1 MSENLPYYYKIRGRV
16 IGPKELSEMRQ
27 IAQRAQINSRSLISR
42 DGIDFRSGSE
52 FPEIFR
58 KVQTSATGIQD
69 ITKDV
74 FGYGGGN
81 SEKSTTTVSGEWFY
95 TINGQQQPN
104 PTTISN
110 IEGMIRSGTITSS
123 DMVVRDGWTD
133 WKRVSETAEFG
144 SIKAPSTEN
153 NKPSNYLV
161 PAILSLLCCCLP
173 FGIVSVVYAT
183 QVDSK
188 WNSGDHAGAQQAA
201 GSAKMWFWIAFG
213 LGMATNSVWIIWVA
227 INFAIGV
234 LQV

>member
-1 MSENLPYYYKIRGRV
+1 MTENLPYYYKIRGRV

-58 KVQTSATGIQD
+58 KMSQQSTGIQEL
-69 ITKDV
+69 IT
-74 FGYGGGN
+74 GLGRGN
-81 SEKSTTTVSGEWFY
+81 DEKPTTTVSGEWHY
-95 TINGQQQPN
+95 TINGQQQPH
-104 PTTISN
+104 PTTINN
-110 IEGMIRSGTITSS
+110 IEGMIQSGTITSS

-144 SIKAPSTEN
+144 SIKSPSTEN

-188 WNSGDHAGAQQAA
+188 WNSGDYAGAQQAA

-234 LQV
+234 SQI

>member
-1 MSENLPYYYKIRGRV
+1 MPENLPYYYKIRGRV

-42 DGIDFRSGSE
+42 DGIDFKSGSE

-58 KVQTSATGIQD
+58 KVSTNSPGVRPIVD
-69 ITKDV
+69 D

-81 SEKSTTTVSGEWFY
+81 GEKPPTTVSGEWFY
-95 TINGQQQPN
+95 TINGQQQAH

-123 DMVVRDGWTD
+123 DMVFRDGWPQ
-133 WKRVSETAEFG
+133 WKAVSETAEFG
-144 SIKAPSTEN
+144 SVIGPPTDNS
-153 NKPSNYLV
+153 KPSNYFV

-173 FGIVSVVYAT
+173 FGIVSVVYAS
-183 QVDSK
+183 QVDPK
-188 WNSGDHAGAQQAA
+188 WNSGDHDGARQAA

-213 LGMATNSVWIIWVA
+213 LGMAINGVWFIWAVA
-227 INFAIGV
+227 SFAMGLSQI
-234 LQV
+234 

>member
-1 MSENLPYYYKIRGRV
+1 MPENLPYYYKIRGRV

-42 DGIDFRSGSE
+42 DGIDFKSGSE

-58 KVQTSATGIQD
+58 KVSTNSSGVRQISAD
-69 ITKDV
+69 D
-74 FGYGGGN
+74 FGYSGGN
-81 SEKSTTTVSGEWFY
+81 SGKPSTTVSGEWFY
-95 TINGQQQPN
+95 TINGQQQAH

-123 DMVVRDGWTD
+123 DMVFRDGWPQ
-133 WKRVSETAEFG
+133 WKAVSETTEFG
-144 SIKAPSTEN
+144 SVIGPPTDNS
-153 NKPSNYLV
+153 KPSNYFV

-173 FGIVSVVYAT
+173 FGIVSVVYAS

-188 WNSGDHAGAQQAA
+188 WNSGDHDGARQAA

-213 LGMATNSVWIIWVA
+213 LGLAANV
-227 INFAIGV
+227 IGWGLWLV
-234 LQV
+234 LNILAVGM